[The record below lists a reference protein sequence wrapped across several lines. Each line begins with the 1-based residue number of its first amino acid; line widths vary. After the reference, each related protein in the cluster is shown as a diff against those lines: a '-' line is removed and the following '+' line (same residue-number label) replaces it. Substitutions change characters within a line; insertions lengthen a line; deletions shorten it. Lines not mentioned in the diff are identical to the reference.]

1 MYVKNFLSKE
11 FQNEEISKKRK
22 YFCYQLYLSI
32 KSQLNVLESGL
43 TIHSRVIKHLIS
55 NDSNDDN
62 NYDNMIELNKH
73 LSSCLNLLNS
83 ELDDFI

>member
-1 MYVKNFLSKE
+1 VKSFLSKE
-11 FQNEEISKKRK
+11 FKNEIKKRK
-22 YFCYQLYLSI
+22 YYCYQLYLSI

-43 TIHSRVIKHLIS
+43 TVHNRVIKNLIS
-55 NDSNDDN
+55 TNQNDN

-83 ELDDFI
+83 ELDEFI